1 MRWIIPARAGFTAA
15 EPRLSH
21 HAADHPRSRGVY
33 RLPLPANVT
42 NDGSSPLARGL
53 LRAQARL
60 GDHRGIIPARAGF
73 TPPVRGNSP
82 PRTDH
87 PRSRGVYIRWT
98 AAGPP
103 TAGSSP
109 LARGLP
115 GTPGRGR
122 ARRRIIPARAG
133 FTPRRTRRPS
143 QKTDHPRSRG
153 VYDVPPVPIGLAR
166 GSSPLARGLPPK
178 VAGVGVAVG
187 IIPARAGFT
196 RQ

>member
-33 RLPLPANVT
+33 FGLKPDSAIT
-42 NDGSSPLARGL
+42 GGSS
-53 LRAQARL
+53 
-60 GDHRGIIPARAGF
+60 PARAGF